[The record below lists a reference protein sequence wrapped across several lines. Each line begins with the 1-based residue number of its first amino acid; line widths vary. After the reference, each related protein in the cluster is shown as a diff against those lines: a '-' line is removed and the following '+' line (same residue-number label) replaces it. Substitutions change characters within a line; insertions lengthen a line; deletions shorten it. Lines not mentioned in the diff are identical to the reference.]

1 NKNIPVARPGCFLFE
16 VLIAGLEPFKSEQL
30 RSRCFT
36 LHQRKLFRP
45 CGRDFFIYILQ
56 DLNLQVRTA
65 AKQVFYPAPNKRI
78 PVIRH
83 IEFPKHFQFHM
94 MD

>member
-1 NKNIPVARPGCFLFE
+1 
-16 VLIAGLEPFKSEQL
+16 
-30 RSRCFT
+30 
-36 LHQRKLFRP
+36 
-45 CGRDFFIYILQ
+45 
-56 DLNLQVRTA
+56 LNLQVRTA